1 MTIKECYDLLG
12 ADYNDVVIRLGGEE
26 RVARFLPK
34 LVADPSFSNLLE
46 AFAKQDWEGA
56 FRASHTMKGIYANFS
71 LTELQASSSLLCE
84 MLRPGVYNPD
94 AAAQLEVVKADYA
107 KAMDVFSKIG

>member
-1 MTIKECYDLLG
+1 MTVKECYDLLG

-26 RVARFLPK
+26 RVLRFLPK
-34 LVADPSFSNLLE
+34 LIADPSFNNLIE
-46 AFAKQDWEGA
+46 AFANQDWEAA
-56 FRASHTMKGIYANFS
+56 FRASHTMKGTYANFS
-71 LTELQASSSLLCE
+71 LTQLQASSSALCE

-107 KAMDVFSKIG
+107 RTMDALSKIG